1 MKVLNLFNR
10 IINRKDVCFKFSTE
24 EQWTGDYWI
33 DGKKIYAKVIQ
44 STKANLEN
52 DVNSIG
58 IDTMLYVFGNVRSK
72 FNNTFF
78 IPNSYDLEKDYSIYV
93 YYPNSNSKHIG
104 INFGSYYSDN
114 TTAMLYVIYTK
125 QTE

>member
-44 STKANLEN
+44 STRNDLETEL
-52 DVNSIG
+52 NSIG
-58 IDTMLYVFGNVRSK
+58 IDTVLYLFGKVQSH
-72 FNNTFF
+72 FNNIFF

-104 INFGSYYSDN
+104 INFGSYFSDN
-114 TTAMLYVIYTK
+114 NPAMLFVIYTK